1 MIKVRFLPAAE
12 IELLKEVTCYS
23 KTRTGTGIQ
32 FQAAIE
38 AAVSRAATHPLGGAP
53 SFKET
58 RSVLVKGFPFSVV
71 YRPSEQELLVV
82 AIAPH
87 RKRSA
92 LLGVAHRVTANL
104 SIEGMSHTR
113 LRRLSAAPVKR

>member
-12 IELLKEVTCYS
+12 IELLKEVAYYS
-23 KTRTGTGIQ
+23 KARTGTGIR
-32 FQAAIE
+32 FQAAVQ
-38 AAVSRAATHPLGGAP
+38 AAISRVGAHPLGGAP

-71 YRPSEQELLVV
+71 YRPSKQELLVV

-87 RKRSA
+87 RKRPQYW
-92 LLGVAHRVTANL
+92 
-104 SIEGMSHTR
+104 
-113 LRRLSAAPVKR
+113 AARID

>member
-12 IELLKEVTCYS
+12 IEMLKEVAYYS
-23 KTRTGTGIQ
+23 KGHTGAGVR

-38 AAVSRAATHPLGGAP
+38 AAVLRASHHPLGGAP

-71 YRPSEQELLVV
+71 YRPSAKELLVV

-87 RKRSA
+87 RKRPQYWA
-92 LLGVAHRVTANL
+92 ARV
-104 SIEGMSHTR
+104 E
-113 LRRLSAAPVKR
+113 

>member
-1 MIKVRFLPAAE
+1 VIKIRFLPAAE
-12 IELLKEVTCYS
+12 IELLKEVTYYS
-23 KTRTGTGIQ
+23 KARAGTGIR

-71 YRPSEQELLVV
+71 YRPSRMELLVI

-87 RKRSA
+87 RKRPQYWAS
-92 LLGVAHRVTANL
+92 R
-104 SIEGMSHTR
+104 IE
-113 LRRLSAAPVKR
+113 